1 MADSTD
7 TTTGASSF
15 TLAMV
20 IAGIEAALAFFGL
33 NWSSETVNT
42 EPDKT
47 GSVKVVASDDAQ
59 ILSIV
64 DYDNFTANFPNAK
77 EILLGI
83 ANGTSL
89 RVMAQDVNRR
99 NPSKSVE
106 IRRTAIV
113 NRLQGVRNA
122 GVRTVVTKIVEK
134 IVTVRK
140 APLPGGTFYEGDN
153 ETEYQAE
160 YIAALVD
167 LGVAVPDARNIAE
180 TMTLPK

>member
-1 MADSTD
+1 MPE
-7 TTTGASSF
+7 TTH
-15 TLAMV
+15 TLADV
-20 IAGIEAALAFFGL
+20 IKANVEAMTFYGL
-33 NWSSETVNT
+33 VWLTETVNT

-47 GSVKVVASDDAQ
+47 GSHKVVASDDAQ

-89 RVMAQDVNRR
+89 RVMSQDVNRR
-99 NPSKSVE
+99 NPKKSAE
-106 IRRTAIV
+106 ERRGAIV

-140 APLPGGTFYEGDN
+140 APLPGGGFYEGEN
-153 ETEYQAE
+153 EIEYQQA

-167 LGVAVPDARNIAE
+167 QGVDTAIARSIAASVK
-180 TMTLPK
+180 LPE

>member
-1 MADSTD
+1 MADND
-7 TTTGASSF
+7 TPKAF
-15 TLAMV
+15 TLLDV
-20 IAGIEAALAFFGL
+20 IKANAEALVHFGL
-33 NWSSETVNT
+33 QWLTETVNT

-59 ILSIV
+59 ILAIV

-99 NPSKSVE
+99 NPKKTAE
-106 IRRTAIV
+106 ERRTAIV

-122 GVRTVVTKIVEK
+122 GARTVVTKIVEK

-140 APLPGGTFYEGDN
+140 APLPGGGFYEGEN

-160 YIAALVD
+160 VMAALVD
-167 LGVAVPDARNIAE
+167 LGMNADAARTIAVSYK
-180 TMTLPK
+180 LPE

>member
-1 MADSTD
+1 MADNTD

-83 ANGTSL
+83 ANGTVSATTPVSARSTGGGAPSL
-89 RVMAQDVNRR
+89 IRPAQ
-99 NPSKSVE
+99 
-106 IRRTAIV
+106 
-113 NRLQGVRNA
+113 
-122 GVRTVVTKIVEK
+122 
-134 IVTVRK
+134 
-140 APLPGGTFYEGDN
+140 LPEW
-153 ETEYQAE
+153 
-160 YIAALVD
+160 
-167 LGVAVPDARNIAE
+167 
-180 TMTLPK
+180 K